1 MNLVIEKGTNPC
13 RNLAREEVLLDTV
26 TEDTIYLWRNEPSVI
41 VGRHQNTLV
50 EIDEVTAEAEK
61 IQVVRRLTG
70 GGAVFHDLGNVNF
83 SYIFPEGDFEEKK
96 QAGIEYML
104 EYLRHMG
111 AECYPSGRNDICL
124 RDRTG
129 REIKVGGTAMTQ
141 RGSRGIFHG
150 CLLFDCNL
158 QLLERVLTPSR
169 EKLASKGVASVRARV
184 GNLREEVAEL
194 AALSADEFF
203 GRWAEYLAV
212 KCQAAG
218 DLAAKPLVME
228 YVAVNHPA
236 AGDFS
241 EEERRVEELAASRY
255 ASKEWTY
262 GRNPLCTLIN
272 SHRFPVG
279 TVEFYGEFQS
289 GRIRACSFSG
299 DFISSGDFEQL
310 AKMLT
315 GVAAEISAI
324 AEVLEKIDLKKYF
337 GTEDKT
343 VTARFLAGIPIHRDS
358 PRF

>member
-41 VGRHQNTLV
+41 VGRHQNTLA

-83 SYIFPEGDFEEKK
+83 SYIFPEGNFDKKK

-111 AECYPSGRNDICL
+111 AACYPSGRNDICL

-129 REIKVGGTAMTQ
+129 REIKIGGTAMTQ
-141 RGSRGIFHG
+141 RGSSGIFHG
-150 CLLFDCNL
+150 CLLFDCDL
-158 QLLERVLTPSR
+158 SLLERVLTPSR

-194 AALSADEFF
+194 AVLSADEFF
-203 GRWAEYLAV
+203 DRWAEYLAANHP
-212 KCQAAG
+212 AAG
-218 DLAAKPLVME
+218 DLAAKPL
-228 YVAVNHPA
+228 A

-241 EEERRVEELAASRY
+241 EEERRRVEELVASRY

-279 TVEFYGEFQS
+279 TVEFYGEFQG

-299 DFISSGDFEQL
+299 DFISSGNFEQL
-310 AKMLT
+310 AEMLT

-324 AEVLEKIDLKKYF
+324 EEFLEKIDLKKYF

-343 VTARFLAGIPIHRDS
+343 VTAKFLAGIPIHRDS
-358 PRF
+358 HRF